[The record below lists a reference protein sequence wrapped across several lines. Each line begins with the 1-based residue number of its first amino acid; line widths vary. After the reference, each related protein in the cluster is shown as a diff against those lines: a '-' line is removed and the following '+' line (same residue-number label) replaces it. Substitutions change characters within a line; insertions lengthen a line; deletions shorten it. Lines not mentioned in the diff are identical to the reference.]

1 MSYII
6 NKTDGTVLTEVVD
19 GTIDQTSSDLTLI
32 GKNASSYGELF
43 NENFVKL
50 LENFANTSKP
60 NYPITGQLWYDTS
73 EARLKVYD
81 GLGFKVSGGTIVS
94 PTVPSTIAQGDIW
107 IDSYR
112 QQLYFN
118 DGVSTVLV
126 GPTYTT
132 QQGISGFQSIDII
145 DTNSLN
151 HTVVL
156 LYVGQVLIGIFA
168 KEEFTPASPIAGYT
182 GDLKIGFNVGNYS
195 GVKFNVPVS
204 QADSLIAADGTL
216 KTAASFVS
224 STDDSNMY
232 GSLTLLNS
240 TPLVLGVNQNN
251 EIKVST
257 DAIQFNSNIINQ
269 DFKVNVISG
278 SLGLIPAITVDAQNQ
293 RVGLFTT
300 DLLPPQA
307 TLDVAGDVRVQGN
320 LTVEGSTT
328 TINTTNLAIQDL
340 LIELGKVDTPTDV
353 SAEGGGIKLLGDT
366 DKTLTWAGD
375 SSAWTSSEHFD
386 IVAGKTYNINKSPV
400 LTSDTVYSYY
410 APNLQSIGTLNSL
423 QVDDININGT
433 TISYF
438 NNSFV
443 DGNITIAPKGA
454 GTVDVSNKRI
464 TSIYDRYVYSF
475 DPVSTPLDGQDAANV
490 NYVDYTVQKAPLG
503 LSANIT
509 GIDNATIATTII
521 GLIYPPSEHY
531 EGCICRLWGVDT
543 GSAKQFGI
551 VGGAWIHQADL

>member
-6 NKTDGTVLTEVVD
+6 NKTNGTVLTEVVD

-50 LENFANTSKP
+50 LENFANTSMP
-60 NYPITGQLWYDTS
+60 NYPIQGQLWYDTS

-81 GLGFKVSGGTIVS
+81 GTGFKVSGGTIVS
-94 PTVPSTIAQGDIW
+94 PSVPSTIAQGDIW

-132 QQGISGFQSIDII
+132 QQGISGFQSIDVI

-168 KEEFTPASPIAGYT
+168 KEEFTPQTPIAGYT
-182 GDLKIGFNVGNYS
+182 GDLKIGFNVGNY
-195 GVKFNVPVS
+195 GGLKFNVPVT

-232 GSLTLLNS
+232 GSLTLLNT
-240 TPLVLGVNQNN
+240 TPLVLGVNQDN
-251 EIKVST
+251 EVKVST
-257 DAIQFNSNIINQ
+257 QSIQFNSNIINQ

-278 SLGLIPAITVDAQNQ
+278 NNGLITALHIDAENQ
-293 RVGLFTT
+293 RVGIFTS
-300 DLLPPQA
+300 DLSLPQA
-307 TLDVAGDVRVQGN
+307 TLDVAGDVRIQGN
-320 LTVEGSTT
+320 LAVEGNTT
-328 TINTTNLAIQDL
+328 TINTTNLAIEDL
-340 LIELGKVDTPTDV
+340 LIEIGKVGTPTDLT
-353 SAEGGGIKLLGDT
+353 AEGGGIKLLGDT
-366 DKTLTWAGD
+366 DKTLTWASD

-386 IVAGKTYNINKSPV
+386 LVVGKTYNINKSPV

-410 APNLQSIGTLNSL
+410 APNLQSIGTLNQL
-423 QVDDININGT
+423 QVDNININGT
-433 TISYF
+433 TISYL
-438 NNSFV
+438 NSSFV
-443 DGNITIAPKGA
+443 DGDITLAPKGA
-454 GTVDVSNKRI
+454 GTVDVDDSRI
-464 TSIYDRYVYSF
+464 TTVANRYSYSF
-475 DPVSTPLDGQDAANV
+475 DPSSEPLDGQDAANV

-503 LSANIT
+503 LSANIN
-509 GIDNATIATTII
+509 GIDNATIASTII
-521 GLIYPPSEHY
+521 SLIYPPSEHY
-531 EGCICRLWGVDT
+531 EGCICRIWGVDT
-543 GSAKQFGI
+543 GSAKQYGL
-551 VGGAWIHQADL
+551 VSGSWIHQADL